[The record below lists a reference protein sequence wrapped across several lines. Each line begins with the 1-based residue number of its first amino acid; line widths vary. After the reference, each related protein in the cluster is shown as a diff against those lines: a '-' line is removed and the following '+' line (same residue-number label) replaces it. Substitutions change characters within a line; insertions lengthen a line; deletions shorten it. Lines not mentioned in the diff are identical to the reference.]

1 MTSSSFRNRMNRAA
15 QGGVLHALLM
25 LGTSSYA
32 ALGCSDMGT
41 SGQSVEPGA
50 GTPTS
55 PSVVGPTTG
64 GSNVEATTP
73 GNAPAATHATQG
85 SAVEGTPDV
94 ALNPT
99 NGAPGGSGEGSSG
112 EGGEPADDGNPMDE
126 GTPPAPPPG
135 EPSPTGGVA
144 PLVPFDPAL
153 LSRCTGTSPIVCR
166 FDAPNGNYDVSVEL
180 GDATSAAVSRVAAE
194 TRRHVGPA
202 VATAAGAFAVLDFT
216 VNVRA
221 EVHDGGQSAAANL
234 LEITIDGDAPKL
246 HGIGIRSAPNSPTL
260 FVASDSTAADWVST
274 NASALA
280 DDETGWAQE
289 LSMYLK
295 AGIAVANYA
304 DSGETSGSFY
314 SKFFPAARDAM
325 KAGDYLLIQ
334 FGHNNKSAADIA
346 RYGADLQEYIDDARA
361 KGVTPVIV
369 SPVSRLSATAANPG
383 FNGLDQVARDVAARE
398 GVALVDL
405 SVLSREFYASAPN
418 RSALF
423 IDGTHFHE
431 VGAIGVAGVVAD
443 ALKASSLDLRSFVK

>member
-1 MTSSSFRNRMNRAA
+1 MTSSSFRNRMSRAA
-15 QGGVLHALLM
+15 QGGVLHSLLI

-41 SGQSVEPGA
+41 SGQPVEPGV
-50 GTPTS
+50 TPTS
-55 PSVVGPTTG
+55 PSVVGSTMG
-64 GSNVEATTP
+64 GSNVEVTTP
-73 GNAPAATHATQG
+73 GNAPAATQG

-99 NGAPGGSGEGSSG
+99 SEAPGRDGEGSSG
-112 EGGEPADDGNPMDE
+112 EGGEPADEGNPMD

-135 EPSPTGGVA
+135 EPNPTGGVA

-194 TRRHVGPA
+194 TRRHVAPA
-202 VATAAGAFAVLDFT
+202 VSTEAGAFAVLDFT

-314 SKFFPAARDAM
+314 SRFFPAARNAM

-346 RYGADLQEYIDDARA
+346 RYGADLQGYIDDARA
-361 KGVTPVIV
+361 KGVTPVVV

-398 GVALVDL
+398 GVALIDL

-443 ALKASSLDLRSFVK
+443 ALKASGLDLRGFVK